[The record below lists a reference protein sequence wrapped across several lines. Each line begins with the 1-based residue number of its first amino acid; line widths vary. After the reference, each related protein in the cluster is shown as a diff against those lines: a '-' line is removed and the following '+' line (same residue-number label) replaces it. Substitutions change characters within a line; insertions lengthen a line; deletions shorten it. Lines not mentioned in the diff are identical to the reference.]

1 MKTTDVHTNLINGY
15 IRLLR
20 NLSPANKLDLIEK
33 LSKSLR
39 LDLTSKRKSLK
50 RAFGAFQSDQS
61 ADELIRELR
70 DSRHFTRNIEE
81 I

>member
-50 RAFGAFQSDQS
+50 QAFGAFQSDQS

-70 DSRHFTRNIEE
+70 DSRHFTRDIEE

>member
-15 IRLLR
+15 IRLLK
-20 NLSPANKLDLIEK
+20 NLSPDNKLDLIEK
-33 LSKSLR
+33 LTKSLR
-39 LDLTSKRKSLK
+39 LDLTGERTSLK
-50 RAFGAFQSDQS
+50 QAFGAFQSDQS

-70 DSRHFTRNIEE
+70 DSRHFKRNIEE